1 MVITQI
7 SVQKRN
13 KERWNI
19 YIDGSFSFSASA
31 EDIVKYGLKEGRK
44 IDEDELPRLTE
55 ACEYTKAYNYA
66 LSILNIRDYT
76 CSGLKKKLMDK
87 GYSEETSNSVME
99 KLGLYGIIDDERYVT
114 KFVNDCISLKK
125 YGRNKIMYELQAKGI
140 PDELKES
147 INIDEELQ
155 YNNCLELG
163 EKKLRQLQGKDK
175 IKEKLYR
182 YLVTKGYPYEMVVKV
197 IDKLIKDEECG
208 ME

>member
-1 MVITQI
+1 MVITQV
-7 SVQKRN
+7 SAQKRN
-13 KERWNI
+13 KDRWNI
-19 YIDGSFSFSASA
+19 YIDGCFSFSASA
-31 EDIVKYGLKEGRK
+31 EDIVRFQLKTGKK
-44 IDEDELPRLTE
+44 IDEDELQKLTE

-66 LSILNIRDYT
+66 LSILNIKDYT
-76 CSGLKKKLMDK
+76 CSALKKKIMDK
-87 GYSEETSNSVME
+87 GYSEETSNLVIE

-114 KFVNDCISLKK
+114 RYVNDCLKLKK

-140 PDELKES
+140 SDELKES

-182 YLVTKGYPYEMVVKV
+182 HLVTKGYPYEMVIKV
-197 IDKLIKDEECG
+197 IDKLIKEEERD

>member
-7 SVQKRN
+7 SIQKRN

-19 YIDGSFSFSASA
+19 YIDSSFSFSASA
-31 EDIVKYGLKEGRK
+31 EDIVRYGLKEGKK
-44 IDEDELPRLTE
+44 IDEDELQRLTE

-76 CSGLKKKLMDK
+76 CSALKKKLMDK
-87 GYSEETSNSVME
+87 GYSEGTSNIVME

-114 KFVNDCISLKK
+114 KYVNDCVRLKK
-125 YGRNKIMYELQAKGI
+125 YGRNKIMYDLQSKGI
-140 PDELKES
+140 SDELKKS
-147 INIDEELQ
+147 IIIDEELQ

-182 YLVTKGYPYEMVVKV
+182 HLVTKGYPYEIIVKV
-197 IDKLIKDEECG
+197 INQLVKDERRD